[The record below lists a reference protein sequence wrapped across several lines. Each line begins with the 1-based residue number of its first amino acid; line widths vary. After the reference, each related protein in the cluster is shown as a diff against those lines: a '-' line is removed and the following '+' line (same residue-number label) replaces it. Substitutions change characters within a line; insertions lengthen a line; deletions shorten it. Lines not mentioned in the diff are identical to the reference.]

1 MRNTA
6 SLFTPTSTLECAL
19 RKKCVPCCYK
29 ILVHGTPDMEP
40 NQRPEL
46 CPRSAF
52 EVRPSPVLLS
62 PSMSTLVV
70 QDPSLSFAWSIR
82 SHVASL
88 HVMLA
93 EAKATIFKTY
103 PETSKRVKKL
113 DNKVH
118 FESAMAD
125 VGDFG
130 TFDCVIW
137 NFPNVDDAEVFFE
150 HVRITENN
158 GQIHISC
165 PLGQSA
171 DFIAAAAAAG
181 FKHLGT
187 LVFDRCSFPGYKVSL
202 ECETLVFTTSAA
214 TTTVVFDSSIAVA
227 TCGDWTPEQWT
238 AAPTIVPMTPT
249 VLASIE
255 ALLCDKS
262 NFPKKEKPV
271 KKAKADDVDD
281 SEIVSKMSK
290 RKAAAKKKRD
300 EVEEDEVDYVEM
312 YNLKPKGK
320 KHKVLRKLDYESNQE
335 GKLRP
340 TKRKLPV
347 RMENGRAKMGW

>member
-6 SLFTPTSTLECAL
+6 SLFAPTSTLECAL

-29 ILVHGTPDMEP
+29 LLVHGTPDMEP

-46 CPRSAF
+46 CPRSAL
-52 EVRPSPVLLS
+52 EVRPSPVLLT
-62 PSMSTLVV
+62 PTMGTLVV
-70 QDPSLSFAWSIR
+70 QDPALSFAWAIR

-93 EAKATIFKTY
+93 EAKATIFKTH

-118 FESAMAD
+118 FESAIAD

-130 TFDCVIW
+130 TFDCVVW
-137 NFPNVDDAEVFFE
+137 NFPKVDDAEAFFE
-150 HVRITENN
+150 HVRITDES

-171 DFIAAAAAAG
+171 DFIAAAASAG

-202 ECETLVFTTSAA
+202 ECETLVFATSASK
-214 TTTVVFDSSIAVA
+214 TEVFDSSMAA
-227 TCGDWTPEQWT
+227 DNCGTWTPEHWT
-238 AAPTIVPMTPT
+238 AAPTVVPVTPT
-249 VLASIE
+249 VLASVE

-271 KKAKADDVDD
+271 KKTKTEDD
-281 SEIVSKMSK
+281 SEILSKLSK
-290 RKAAAKKKRD
+290 KKAAQKKKRD
-300 EVEEDEVDYVEM
+300 ENDEDEVDYVEM